1 MSDMIYNF
9 PFAIH
14 FGWGETEN
22 VAGHVKDLKGTK
34 VLIVTDEGCTK
45 VGLLMDVIASLEGEG
60 MPYEVFDGVQPN
72 PTDKNVM
79 EGLSVYC
86 EAGCDTVIAVGGG
99 SPMDAAKGVI
109 LMANHPGRIEEY
121 YIDLAPRKP
130 ITGDVPPLIAVPTT
144 SGTGSETSKGGIITD
159 TKENRKRAIISRH
172 LLPKVTVLDPSLA
185 VSMPPRL
192 TAHTGLDALSHSLE
206 AIAVDRYAPLADAF
220 AWQGIRLVAD
230 SLVKAFDDGGDR
242 RAREDMMMASTM
254 GSLAFSKGLGVVHS
268 IAHQLSP
275 QTGIPHGAA
284 CGVMLPHAIRF
295 NLAEGPAK
303 ERVAIKYTETARI
316 FGADS
321 EGMTAIEFAGEAAD
335 VVHKLLLRLE
345 VEPRLSVWGVTE
357 EDIGVMAPNAMLD
370 HCHPRNPRPCAE
382 EDMVALLKVA
392 L

>member
-1 MSDMIYNF
+1 LSDMIYNF
-9 PFAIH
+9 PPAIH
-14 FGWGETEN
+14 FGWGEAEN

-34 VLIVTDEGCTK
+34 VLIVTDEGCRK
-45 VGLLMDVIASLEGEG
+45 VGLLKDVVASLEGEG
-60 MPYEVFDGVQPN
+60 VPYEAFDGVQPN
-72 PTDKNVM
+72 PTDTNVM
-79 EGLSVYC
+79 EGLSVYR
-86 EAGCDTVIAVGGG
+86 EAGCDTVLAVGGG
-99 SPMDAAKGVI
+99 SPIDAAKGVI
-109 LMANHPGRIEEY
+109 LMANHPGRLEEY
-121 YIDLAPRKP
+121 YRGAAPRRP
-130 ITGDVPPLIAVPTT
+130 VTGDVPPFIAVPTT
-144 SGTGSETSKGGIITD
+144 SGTGSETSRGGIITD
-159 TKENRKRAIISRH
+159 TRENRKRAIGSRH
-172 LLPKVTVLDPSLA
+172 LLPKAAVLDPSLT

-206 AIAVDRYAPLADAF
+206 ALAVDRYAPLADAF

-268 IAHQLSP
+268 MAHQLSP
-275 QTGIPHGAA
+275 QTGMPHGAA

-303 ERVAIKYTETARI
+303 ERVAIKYAEAARI
-316 FGADS
+316 FGADG

-335 VVHKLLLRLE
+335 VVCKLLLRLE
-345 VEPRLSVWGVTE
+345 VEQRLSVWGVTE

-382 EDMVALLKVA
+382 EDMVALLRAA

>member
-9 PFAIH
+9 PPAIH
-14 FGWGETEN
+14 FGWGEAEN

-34 VLIVTDEGCTK
+34 VLIVTDEGCRK
-45 VGLLMDVIASLEGEG
+45 AGLLRGVIASLEGEG
-60 MPYEVFDGVQPN
+60 VPYEAFDGVQPN

-79 EGLSVYC
+79 EGLSVYR
-86 EAGCDTVIAVGGG
+86 ETGCDTVVAVGGG

-109 LMANHPGRIEEY
+109 LMANHPGRLEEY
-121 YIDLAPRKP
+121 YIGVAPRKP
-130 ITGDVPPLIAVPTT
+130 VTRDIPPLIAVPTT
-144 SGTGSETSKGGIITD
+144 SGTGSETSRGGIITD
-159 TKENRKRAIISRH
+159 TRENRKRAIISRY
-172 LLPKVTVLDPSLA
+172 LLPKVAVLDPSLT

-206 AIAVDRYAPLADAF
+206 ALAVDRYAPLADAF

-268 IAHQLSP
+268 MAHQLSP
-275 QTGIPHGAA
+275 QTGMPHGAA

-295 NLAEGPAK
+295 NLAEGPTKDRAAAK
-303 ERVAIKYTETARI
+303 YAEAARI
-316 FGADS
+316 FGADG
-321 EGMTAIEFAGEAAD
+321 EGMTVTEFAGEAAE
-335 VVHKLLLRLE
+335 VVHKLLLRLG
-345 VEPRLSVWGVTE
+345 VKPRLAEWGVTE

-370 HCHPRNPRPCAE
+370 HCHPRNPRPCTE
-382 EDMVALLKVA
+382 ETMVALFRAA

>member
-1 MSDMIYNF
+1 LSDMIYNF
-9 PFAIH
+9 PPAIH
-14 FGWGETEN
+14 FGWGEAEN

-34 VLIVTDEGCTK
+34 VLIVTDEGCRK
-45 VGLLMDVIASLEGEG
+45 VGLLKDVVASLEGEG
-60 MPYEVFDGVQPN
+60 VPYEAFDGVQPN
-72 PTDKNVM
+72 PTDTNVM
-79 EGLSVYC
+79 EGLSVYR
-86 EAGCDTVIAVGGG
+86 EAGCDTVLAVGGG
-99 SPMDAAKGVI
+99 SPIDAAKGVI
-109 LMANHPGRIEEY
+109 LMANHPGRLEEY
-121 YIDLAPRKP
+121 YRGAAPRRP
-130 ITGDVPPLIAVPTT
+130 VTGDVPPFIAVPTT
-144 SGTGSETSKGGIITD
+144 SGTGSETSRGGIITD
-159 TKENRKRAIISRH
+159 TRENRKRAIGSRH
-172 LLPKVTVLDPSLA
+172 LLPKAAVLDPSLT

-206 AIAVDRYAPLADAF
+206 ALAVDRYAPLADAF

-268 IAHQLSP
+268 MAHQLSP
-275 QTGIPHGAA
+275 QTGMPHGAA

-303 ERVAIKYTETARI
+303 ERVAIKYAEAARI
-316 FGADS
+316 FGADG

-335 VVHKLLLRLE
+335 VVCKLLLRLE
-345 VEPRLSVWGVTE
+345 VEQRLSVWGVTE

-382 EDMVALLKVA
+382 EDMVALLREA